1 LPAACAG
8 GGNTPDYIQSQ
19 EPKRIHSNASVG
31 DLVQCLKSKLQE
43 EATIVPYAE
52 PGKVDIRIGHASAS
66 EMRYF
71 YLIYLRAAA
80 QGSDVEIR
88 SAGEWHPILRQGR
101 IEGIVE
107 DCKPGAAARII
118 PGHRPTH
125 HVVPIRPG
133 VT

>member
-1 LPAACAG
+1 MQKTRVLLIASLASPLLAACAG

-107 DCKPGAAARII
+107 DCKPGTASAR
-118 PGHRPTH
+118 G
-125 HVVPIRPG
+125 
-133 VT
+133 